1 MTISD
6 ISFQN
11 FSREVNGV
19 AYQSHSGFFLRG
31 QCAAIVIA
39 AAFRT
44 ALALP
49 YRIGTGCT
57 AVLLSRLDLAGT
69 RRMRALFH
77 GGRISCGTHVRIL
90 SWCVRWAIARR
101 RCFASFAA
109 IG

>member
-11 FSREVNGV
+11 LSREINGV

-49 YRIGTGCT
+49 YRIGTRCT
-57 AVLLSRLDLAGT
+57 AVLLSRLYLAGT

-77 GGRISCGTHVRIL
+77 GGRISCGTL
-90 SWCVRWAIARR
+90 SNSAGGAIYAGFSRFY
-101 RCFASFAA
+101 CTVTAQWS
-109 IG
+109 